1 MSVFFNDYD
10 DALINLIEKGL
21 IEIVGI
27 DKNGKLIYKVA
38 EGVEIKD
45 NNDTIN

>member
-1 MSVFFNDYD
+1 MSIFFNDYD

-27 DKNGKLIYKVA
+27 DKNGKLIYKVVD
-38 EGVEIKD
+38 GVDIKKD
-45 NNDTIN
+45 DKSD